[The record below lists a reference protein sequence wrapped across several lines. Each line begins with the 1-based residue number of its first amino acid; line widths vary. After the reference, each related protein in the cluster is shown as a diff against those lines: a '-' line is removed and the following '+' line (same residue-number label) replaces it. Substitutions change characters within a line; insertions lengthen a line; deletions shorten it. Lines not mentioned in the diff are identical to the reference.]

1 MPLANAKDLLMN
13 AEKGGYAVGAF
24 NCTNMEILQAIVG
37 AAEEMEAPV
46 IVQASQGAI
55 KYAGLEYIAALAKT
69 AAEMSKVPI
78 AIHLDH
84 GTSFEQV
91 IKCIRFGFTS
101 VMFDG
106 SMLPFEE
113 NIARTAEVVK
123 AAGAVGVSV
132 EGELGRIGGTEDD
145 VSVKKGEEFFT
156 DPDEAAVFVEK
167 TGVDFLAV
175 AVGTA
180 HGKYKGVP
188 KLNFELLAEIH
199 KKVGIP
205 LVLHGSSGL
214 PGEDIKKAVSLGVRK
229 VNIDTDLR
237 EAFVEGMKKALQKHP
252 GEIDPRKILGP
263 ARDKMKEIVKEKINF
278 LSCAGA
284 I

>member
-1 MPLANAKDLLMN
+1 MPIANAKDLLMK
-13 AEKGGYAVGAF
+13 AEKGGYAIGAF

-69 AAEMSKVPI
+69 AAEISKVPI

-84 GTSFEQV
+84 GTGFEQV
-91 IKCIRFGFTS
+91 MKCIRFGFTS

-106 SMLPFEE
+106 SMLPLEE
-113 NIARTAEVVK
+113 NIARTVEVVK
-123 AAGAVGVSV
+123 AARFVGVSV

-145 VSVKKGEEFFT
+145 VSVEEGEEYFT
-156 DPDEAAVFVEK
+156 DPQEAVVFVER

-175 AVGTA
+175 AVGTV
-180 HGKYKGVP
+180 HGKYKGEP
-188 KLNFELLAEIH
+188 KLNFELLEEI
-199 KKVGIP
+199 KKNVGIP

-237 EAFVEGMKKALQKHP
+237 EAFVEGMKEALEKNP

-263 ARDKMKEIVKEKINF
+263 AREKMKEIVTEKISF
-278 LSCAGA
+278 LGCAGTL
-284 I
+284 

>member
-1 MPLANAKDLLMN
+1 MPIANAKDLLMK
-13 AEKGGYAVGAF
+13 AEKGGYAIGAF

-69 AAEMSKVPI
+69 AAEISKVPI

-84 GTSFEQV
+84 GTGFEQV
-91 IKCIRFGFTS
+91 MKCIRFGFTS

-106 SMLPFEE
+106 SMLPLEE

-123 AAGAVGVSV
+123 AARFVGVSV

-145 VSVKKGEEFFT
+145 VSVEEGEEYFT
-156 DPDEAAVFVEK
+156 DPQEAVVFVER

-175 AVGTA
+175 AVGTV
-180 HGKYKGVP
+180 HGKYKGEP
-188 KLNFELLAEIH
+188 KLNFELLEEI
-199 KKVGIP
+199 KKNVGIP

-237 EAFVEGMKKALQKHP
+237 EAFVEGMKEALEKNP

-263 ARDKMKEIVKEKINF
+263 AREKMKEIVKEKISF
-278 LSCAGA
+278 LGCAGTL
-284 I
+284 